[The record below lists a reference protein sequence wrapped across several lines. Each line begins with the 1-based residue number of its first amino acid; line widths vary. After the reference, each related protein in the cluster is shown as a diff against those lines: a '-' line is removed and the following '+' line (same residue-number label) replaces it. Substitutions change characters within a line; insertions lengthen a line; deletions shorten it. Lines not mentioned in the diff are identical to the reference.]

1 VPIND
6 AELQAWE
13 KASDIEKVKI
23 AERVKAHWAKEKSG
37 VPRGN
42 GWSNSATL
50 TAWRA

>member
-1 VPIND
+1 M
-6 AELQAWE
+6 
-13 KASDIEKVKI
+13 ASAFAAAAMPSYD
-23 AERVKAHWAKEKSG
+23 RRFTGDWAKEKSG